1 MELDID
7 SLTVET
13 FSTTAAVASSIEPK
27 EPGTINT
34 GPGGQYTL
42 CYICTTYPVD

>member
-13 FSTTAAVASSIEPK
+13 FATTVAAEPR
-27 EPGTINT
+27 EPVGTINT